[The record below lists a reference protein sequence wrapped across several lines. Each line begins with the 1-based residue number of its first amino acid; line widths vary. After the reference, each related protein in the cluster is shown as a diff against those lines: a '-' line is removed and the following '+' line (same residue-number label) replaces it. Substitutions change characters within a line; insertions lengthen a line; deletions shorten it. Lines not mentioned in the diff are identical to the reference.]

1 MKPYKA
7 LDENMGKFFYN
18 LSVEKL
24 SYDRRQIL
32 EAISKGYIL
41 SYKNLSCGVWAHACT
56 HIHTIKKV
64 KTQITTSWKHLKLY
78 HKGLIFP
85 GNKTLLKMKKE
96 PSYIKMV

>member
-18 LSVEKL
+18 LSVEKQ

-56 HIHTIKKV
+56 HTHTHHKESKNTNYNFM
-64 KTQITTSWKHLKLY
+64 KTSETISQRVNMSRK
-78 HKGLIFP
+78 
-85 GNKTLLKMKKE
+85 
-96 PSYIKMV
+96 